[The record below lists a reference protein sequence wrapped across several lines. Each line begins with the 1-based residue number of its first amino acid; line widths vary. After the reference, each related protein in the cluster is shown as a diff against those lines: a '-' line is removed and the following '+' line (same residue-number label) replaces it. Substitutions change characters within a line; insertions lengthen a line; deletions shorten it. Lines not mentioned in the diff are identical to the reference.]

1 MKGIVFSEFM
11 ELVEEKFG
19 LETVDHLI
27 ESTDLA
33 SGGAYTSV
41 GIYPHEEMVE
51 LVVALSKSSNIP
63 VPDLLRV
70 FGHHLFRTFRKSYS
84 VFFEGVEHPY
94 DLLEQI
100 DNHIHVEVKKLYP
113 DAELPRFET
122 KRDGKVLEMTN
133 SSERKLS
140 DMALGLIEA
149 SAEHYNREIEIETET
164 VKKDGSIV
172 LIRLTD
178 RS

>member
-27 ESTDLA
+27 ETTELA
-33 SGGAYTSV
+33 SGGAYTAV
-41 GIYPHEEMVE
+41 GTYPHSEMVS
-51 LVVALSKSSNIP
+51 LVVALSQKSGIP
-63 VPDLLRV
+63 VPDLLKV
-70 FGHHLFRTFRKSYS
+70 FGHHLFNTFNKNYS

-94 DLLEQI
+94 DLLEKI

-122 KRDGKVLEMTN
+122 ERNGKELLMTYT
-133 SSERKLS
+133 SERKMS
-140 DMALGLIEA
+140 DLALGLIEA
-149 SAEHYNREIEIETET
+149 AAQHYESDISMETENLT
-164 VKKDGSIV
+164 EDGSKV

-178 RS
+178 NA